1 MIKVMNNIISKNKV
15 GAVVLGLTLAMG
27 FTSCNDLFEPAI
39 ENHLGFEYMF
49 EHPDY
54 ADGVLGNAYTRLPN
68 GSYPFTEVAT
78 DDAVTNDAD
87 NSYRKMTAADNWTS
101 NNNPVETWR
110 NCRAAIQYI
119 NLFLANADKVN
130 WNGDETIRAMYH
142 QRYVGE
148 ARGLRAIFMYYLLR
162 AHGGFDKDNNLLGVP
177 LILEPTTID
186 SDHGSLEVRA
196 SFADC
201 MKQLIA
207 DAEEAVRV
215 LPVDYKDT
223 ENETEVVNCFGKSY
237 TVSKATYNRVLGTNF
252 AGRFSG
258 RIARAILAQATLMA
272 ASPAFSS
279 ASGVTYEQAAQ
290 YAKAVLDLNGG
301 IGGID
306 ENGLEWYADANM
318 SKLEAAE
325 CPKEVLWRTEKS
337 ESRSLE
343 SDNYPPSVYGNGR
356 INPTQNFVDAF
367 PMANGYPIANA
378 KSGYNAQDPY
388 AGRDPRLAM
397 YVLYNGMTASSDKK
411 VINTQAD
418 NADNLDGL
426 NKDVSKSTRTGYYMK
441 KLLRQ
446 DVNLNPNNPSS
457 QMHYVARI
465 RYTELYLDY
474 AEAANEAYGPKGGTG
489 YSAYD
494 VIKALRERA
503 GITGTE
509 YLDECANSKE
519 AMRELIRNERRIE
532 LCFEGWRFWDLRRWK
547 ANLNETAKG
556 VKITNSSTGK
566 LYDYSLS
573 VETRNFKGKSVAD
586 QYYYGPVPYAQILNF
601 PSLVQNAGW

>member
-1 MIKVMNNIISKNKV
+1 MKIVMNNIISKNKV
-15 GAVVLGLTLAMG
+15 GAVVLGLTLVMS

-39 ENHLGFEYMF
+39 ENHLGFEYMY

-78 DDAVTNDAD
+78 DDAVSNDAD
-87 NSYRKMTAADNWTS
+87 NNYRKMTAVDNWTS
-101 NNNPVETWR
+101 SNNPVETWR

-119 NLFLANADKVN
+119 NLFLDNVDKVN
-130 WNGDETIRAMYH
+130 WNNDEVIRAMYQ

-148 ARGLRAIFMYYLLR
+148 ARGLRALFMFYLLR
-162 AHGGFDKDNNLLGVP
+162 AHGGYDNANNLLGIP
-177 LILEPTTID
+177 LVLMPTTIE
-186 SDHGSLEVRA
+186 SDHASLEVRA

-201 MKQLIA
+201 MKQLIE

-215 LPVDYKDT
+215 LPVDYQDT
-223 ENETEVVNCFGKSY
+223 NNDTEVVTCFGKTY
-237 TVSKATYNRVLGTNF
+237 TVTKATYNRVLGTNF

-258 RIARAILAQATLMA
+258 RIARAILAQASLMA
-272 ASPAFSS
+272 ASPAFSK
-279 ASGVTYEQAAQ
+279 SGVTYEQAAQ

-301 IGGID
+301 ISGID
-306 ENGLEWYADANM
+306 PNGLEWYADPDMKNL
-318 SKLEAAE
+318 SGGK

-343 SDNYPPSVYGNGR
+343 EDNFPPSVYGKGR

-388 AGRDPRLAM
+388 AGRDPRLAK
-397 YVLYNGMTASSDKK
+397 YVLYNGMTASSDNK

-418 NADNLDGL
+418 NTENLDGL
-426 NKDVSKSTRTGYYMK
+426 NKDVSKSTRTGYYLK

-474 AEAANEAYGPKGGTG
+474 AVRLPTRLMVRRVVL
-489 YSAYD
+489 
-494 VIKALRERA
+494 VIQPMMLSRHSV
-503 GITGTE
+503 
-509 YLDECANSKE
+509 LVLVS
-519 AMRELIRNERRIE
+519 LIPIILTNVPLLVRK
-532 LCFEGWRFWDLRRWK
+532 LCV
-547 ANLNETAKG
+547 N
-556 VKITNSSTGK
+556 
-566 LYDYSLS
+566 
-573 VETRNFKGKSVAD
+573 
-586 QYYYGPVPYAQILNF
+586 
-601 PSLVQNAGW
+601 

>member
-15 GAVVLGLTLAMG
+15 GAAVLGLTLVMG
-27 FTSCNDLFEPAI
+27 FTSCDDLIEPAI
-39 ENHLGFEYMF
+39 ENHLGFEYIY

-78 DDAVTNDAD
+78 DDAVSNDAT
-87 NSYRKMTAADNWTS
+87 NSYRKMTAVDNWTS

-130 WNGDETIRAMYH
+130 WNSDETIRAMYH

-148 ARGLRAIFMYYLLR
+148 AKGLRALFMYYMLR
-162 AHGGFDKDNNLLGVP
+162 AHGGYDNNGTLLGVP

-186 SDHGSLEVRA
+186 SDHGSLEVCA
-196 SFADC
+196 TFADC

-215 LPVDYKDT
+215 LPIDYKDT
-223 ENETEVVNCFGKSY
+223 NNDSVVVNCFGKSY
-237 TVSKATYNRVLGTNF
+237 TVTKATYNRVLGTNF

-301 IGGID
+301 ISGID
-306 ENGLEWYADANM
+306 MNGLEWYADDNM
-318 SKLEAAE
+318 KNYSAAE

-388 AGRDPRLAM
+388 AGRDPRLAK

-418 NADNLDGL
+418 NTENLDGL
-426 NKDVSKSTRTGYYMK
+426 NKDVSKSTRTGYYLK

-489 YSAYD
+489 YTAYD

-503 GITGTE
+503 GITDTD
-509 YLDECANSKE
+509 YLDECAAAGKD

-547 ANLNETAKG
+547 ASLNQEANGVSIKTVNG
-556 VKITNSSTGK
+556 VKQYTPI
-566 LYDYSLS
+566 S
-573 VETRNFKGKSVAD
+573 VETRNFKDNG
-586 QYYYGPVPYAQILNF
+586 YYGPVPYDQILNF
-601 PSLVQNAGW
+601 PSLIQNAGW

>member
-1 MIKVMNNIISKNKV
+1 M
-15 GAVVLGLTLAMG
+15 
-27 FTSCNDLFEPAI
+27 
-39 ENHLGFEYMF
+39 
-49 EHPDY
+49 
-54 ADGVLGNAYTRLPN
+54 
-68 GSYPFTEVAT
+68 
-78 DDAVTNDAD
+78 
-87 NSYRKMTAADNWTS
+87 
-101 NNNPVETWR
+101 
-110 NCRAAIQYI
+110 
-119 NLFLANADKVN
+119 
-130 WNGDETIRAMYH
+130 
-142 QRYVGE
+142 
-148 ARGLRAIFMYYLLR
+148 
-162 AHGGFDKDNNLLGVP
+162 
-177 LILEPTTID
+177 
-186 SDHGSLEVRA
+186 A
-196 SFADC
+196 SP
-201 MKQLIA
+201 IA

-237 TVSKATYNRVLGTNF
+237 TVPKATYNRVLGTNF

-418 NADNLDGL
+418 NTENLDGL
-426 NKDVSKSTRTGYYMK
+426 NKDVSKSTRTGYYLK

-474 AEAANEAYGPKGGTG
+474 AEAANEAYGPKGGAG

-494 VIKALRERA
+494 VIKALRQRA

-547 ANLNETAKG
+547 ADITETAKG
-556 VKITNSSTGK
+556 VKITNTSTGK
-566 LYDYSLS
+566 LYDYNLS